1 MAKERL
7 LWLTDNIDQIASRI
21 GHSIVEWNLFDKGVR
36 PDKRQPII
44 IMMNGSGS
52 SIESAMSLA
61 DIIIASKTPV
71 YTINLGKVKGPAV
84 SIYLAGERR
93 AALENAMFI
102 LNEGKSNLSGN
113 YLQLTQGLWH
123 YQLLVETMKRF
134 ICRRLDL
141 SLDLQNELLNGMA
154 GKDLY
159 IYNTPT
165 TPGELSAIN
174 LGLVNARFNDLL
186 SFD

>member
-21 GHSIVEWNLFDKGVR
+21 GHSIVEWNLFDRGIR

-44 IMMNGSGS
+44 VMMNGSGS
-52 SIESAMSLA
+52 SIESAMSLV

-71 YTINLGKVKGPAV
+71 YTINLGKVEGSAV

-102 LNEGKSNLSGN
+102 LNEGKPNLSGN
-113 YLQLTQGLWH
+113 YLQLTQGLLH

-141 SLDLQNELLNGMA
+141 SFDLQNEVLNGMA
-154 GKDLY
+154 GKNLY
-159 IYNTPT
+159 IHNTPT

>member
-7 LWLTDNIDQIASRI
+7 VWLTDNIDQIASRI
-21 GHSIVEWNLFDKGVR
+21 GRSIIEWNLFDRGIR

-44 IMMNGSGS
+44 IMMNGTGS
-52 SIESAMSLA
+52 SIESAMTLV
-61 DIIIASKTPV
+61 DIVIASKTPV
-71 YTINLGKVKGPAV
+71 YTVNLGKVEGSAV
-84 SIYLAGERR
+84 PIYLAGERR
-93 AALENAMFI
+93 ASLENAMFI

-113 YLQLTQGLWH
+113 YLQLTQELLH

-141 SLDLQNELLNGMA
+141 SLDLQSQVLNGMA
-154 GKDLY
+154 GKNLY
-159 IYNTPT
+159 IHNTPT

-174 LGLVNARFNDLL
+174 LGLVNAHFNDLL